1 MGSSLASGLIGW
13 LYGKRKSRL
22 TSSVV
27 KHLELANRCVEDISE
42 ATHRAL
48 NDEDPSGILELL
60 NERER
65 EADSYR
71 RSIIYELSRSELTAE
86 DKDDLSHLV
95 KRVDMIADY
104 ARGAG
109 RILAILPRLERLP
122 VELKSCIS
130 DMVELLVKCSQAT
143 RRCVET
149 LLEDKEEALRYA
161 DRVEE
166 VEEEVDEAYGRC
178 RRLVAD
184 SSDNLPAAHLIFL
197 SQFLDALENTADSCE
212 DTVDQVRVIAIH
224 IS

>member
-1 MGSSLASGLIGW
+1 MASGLIGW
-13 LYGKRKSRL
+13 LYGRRKSRL
-22 TSSVV
+22 ISSVV
-27 KHLELANRCVEDISE
+27 RHLELATRCVEDISE

-48 NDEDPSGILELL
+48 NDENADDILELL

-65 EADSYR
+65 EADRYR
-71 RSIIYELSRSELTAE
+71 RKIIYELARSELTAE

-109 RILAILPRLERLP
+109 RILAILPKLGELP
-122 VELKSCIS
+122 TELRSCIL
-130 DMVELLVKCSQAT
+130 DMAKLLVKCSEAT

-149 LLEDKEEALRYA
+149 LLEDKEEALKYA
-161 DRVEE
+161 DKVEE
-166 VEEEVDEAYGRC
+166 AEEEVDEAYGRC
-178 RRLVAD
+178 RKLIVD
-184 SSDNLPAAHLIFL
+184 GLDNLPAPRIVFL

>member
-1 MGSSLASGLIGW
+1 MASGLIGW
-13 LYGKRKSRL
+13 LYGRRKSRL
-22 TSSVV
+22 ISSVV
-27 KHLELANRCVEDISE
+27 KHLELATRCIEDISE
-42 ATHRAL
+42 ATRKAL
-48 NDEDPSGILELL
+48 NNEDPSGILELL
-60 NERER
+60 NEREK
-65 EADSYR
+65 EADGYR

-109 RILAILPRLERLP
+109 RILAILPKLGGLS
-122 VELKSCIS
+122 VELRSCIS
-130 DMVELLVKCSQAT
+130 DMVELLVKCGRAT

-149 LLEDKEEALRYA
+149 LLEDKEEALKYA
-161 DRVEE
+161 DIVEE

-178 RRLVAD
+178 RKLIVD
-184 SSDNLPAAHLIFL
+184 SLNDLPATHIIFI

>member
-1 MGSSLASGLIGW
+1 MASGLIGW

-27 KHLELANRCVEDISE
+27 KHLELATRCVEDISE

-60 NERER
+60 NERKR

-122 VELKSCIS
+122 IELKSCIS